1 MAVMKIVRFRL
12 RPGADEEEFLRLHL
26 CLQREIA
33 PHLPGLLRR
42 KMVRTR
48 SGEWI
53 FAMRY
58 ANRQLAERAAPAVLS
73 LTSTTPGR
81 MALLVDLDSTT
92 VEYRE
97 LAHG

>member
-12 RPGADEEEFLRLHL
+12 HPGADEEEFLRLNFL
-26 CLQREIA
+26 LQHEIV
-33 PHLPGLLRR
+33 PQLSGLLRR
-42 KMVRTR
+42 KMVRAR
-48 SGEWI
+48 NGEWI

-58 ANRQLAERAAPAVLS
+58 ANRQCAEGAASFTLGHR
-73 LTSTTPGR
+73 STTPGR
-81 MALLVDLDSTT
+81 IALLVDLDSIT